1 MSYQNAKLKK
11 EERVKQIAVFVCLV
25 LCLVATSASAQAI
38 RNPGFD
44 TDLSYWWL
52 CHGLTNYDPTG
63 QDTVAWEGA
72 GSVLLGTSGSPGSI
86 ALAQPTCKPLN
97 AGDSAWVNFTVVNQQ
112 YSTISLVLGDQN
124 GDSANG
130 QIAQI
135 NEPSPGSYH
144 LVIHANKVYPQG
156 TWYQFQLLCWPGQ
169 CTVRVSR
176 ADAPV
181 CEERAGASP
190 VARPAMSANPN
201 PATGRT
207 TVCFSTPQ
215 SRIGRLA
222 VYDAAGGLVRNV
234 QKRLYGA
241 GQHTAVWNGRDESG
255 SSVSPGTYFIKLTT
269 EDGREETASVVVTR

>member
-1 MSYQNAKLKK
+1 MKH
-11 EERVKQIAVFVCLV
+11 IAVFVCLV
-25 LCLVATSASAQAI
+25 LCLAASSASAVQAI

-44 TDLSYWWL
+44 TDLSSWWL

-72 GSVLLGTSGSPGSI
+72 GSVLLAESGAPGSI
-86 ALAQPTCKPLN
+86 GLGQPTCKDLHV
-97 AGDSAWVNFTVVNQQ
+97 GDSAWVDFTVVNQQ
-112 YSTISLVLGDQN
+112 YTTISLVLGDQN

-130 QIAQI
+130 QIVQI
-135 NEPSPGSYH
+135 NEPLPGSYH
-144 LVIHANKVYPQG
+144 LVIYANKVYPQG
-156 TWYQFQLLCWPGQ
+156 TWYLFQLLSWPGQ

-181 CEERAGASP
+181 CEEKAGASP

-215 SRIGRLA
+215 LRIGRLA
-222 VYDAAGGLVRNV
+222 VYDAAGNLVRNIER
-234 QKRLYGA
+234 RLYSVGP
-241 GQHTAVWNGRDESG
+241 HSAVWNGRDENG
-255 SSVSPGTYFIKLTT
+255 RSVSTGTYLVRLTT
-269 EDGREETASVVVTR
+269 DDGREQTTSVVVTR